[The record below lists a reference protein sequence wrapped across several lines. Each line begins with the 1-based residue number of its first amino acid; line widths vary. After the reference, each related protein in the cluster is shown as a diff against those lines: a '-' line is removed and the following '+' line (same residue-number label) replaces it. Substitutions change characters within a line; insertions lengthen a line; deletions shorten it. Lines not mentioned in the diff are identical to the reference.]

1 MNDFTSVKEK
11 LDKARA
17 NLSDLSDDMKDVYCA
32 MIDNEEKEL
41 RRISEQTTASNIDRV
56 ATVFLPTIKKIARD
70 SIIDKI
76 VGIQPIKDRVALVKY
91 VDYVYSGTDA
101 SANPQANI
109 GASVIDGT
117 PTTEYSRDPGE
128 GQTITR
134 GIDLVIREKEVK
146 SRQRKLAGRWTF
158 EAQDSANQ
166 DGYNIESEITKT
178 LASKIVEE
186 INFEVIAD
194 LYATASG
201 ATSVTWVAPD
211 AGDAPNIKDRKEK
224 EIYYSIV
231 DVAAE
236 IYDKTKR
243 YPNWVICN
251 PKVGAILKRT
261 GDFLGAGGQGLPRS
275 IKKLFLNG
283 TLNDEFDL
291 FIVPNL
297 GTDNILVGYKGSSE
311 IESGYIYAPYIP
323 LVVMDSFFNSEN
335 WTWIK
340 SVGSSYAKANVM
352 TDLYGVVN
360 VTF

>member
-1 MNDFTSVKEK
+1 MDFNSVKDK
-11 LDKARA
+11 LDRA
-17 NLSDLSDDMKDVYCA
+17 KLNVEGLSDDMKDVYVA
-32 MIDNEEKEL
+32 MLDNEEKEL
-41 RRISEQTTASNIDRV
+41 RRISEQTNAANIDRV
-56 ATVFLPTIKKIARD
+56 ATVFIPTIKKIARD

-91 VDYVYSGTDA
+91 VDYVYSATDA
-101 SANPQANI
+101 TS
-109 GASVIDGT
+109 GAVINTSTVDRT
-117 PTTEYSRDPGE
+117 VTKEYSRDPGE
-128 GQTITR
+128 GQNITR
-134 GIDLVIREKEVK
+134 GIDLVIKEKEVK

-186 INFEVIAD
+186 INFEVIDD
-194 LYATASG
+194 LYTG
-201 ATSVTWVAPD
+201 ATGATGVTWVAPQ
-211 AGDAPNIKDRKEK
+211 AGDAPATKDRKEK

-231 DVAAE
+231 DVAAD

-261 GDFLGAGGQGLPRS
+261 GDFVASGGQGLPRS

-297 GTDNILVGYKGSSE
+297 GTNDILVGYKGSSE

-323 LVVMDSFFNSEN
+323 LIVMDSFFNSEN

-340 SVGSSYAKANVM
+340 SVGSSYAKSSVM
-352 TDLYGVVN
+352 TDLYGKVT

>member
-1 MNDFTSVKEK
+1 
-11 LDKARA
+11 
-17 NLSDLSDDMKDVYCA
+17 MKDVYCA
-32 MIDNEEKEL
+32 MIVNEEKEL
-41 RRISEQTTASNIDRV
+41 RRICEQTTASNIDRV

-91 VDYVYSGTDA
+91 VDYVYSTNDNAGGQ
-101 SANPQANI
+101 S
-109 GASVIDGT
+109 GAVAGNSIVDGT
-117 PTTEYSRDPGE
+117 VTKEYSRDPGE
-128 GQTITR
+128 GQTIAR
-134 GIDLVIREKEVK
+134 GLDLVIKEKEVK
-146 SRQRKLAGRWTF
+146 SRQRKLAGKWTF

-186 INFEVIAD
+186 INFEVIGD

-201 ATSVTWVAPD
+201 ATAVTWIAPE

-251 PKVGAILKRT
+251 PRVGAILKRT
-261 GDFLGAGGQGLPRS
+261 GDYVGAGGQGLPRS
-275 IKKLFLNG
+275 IKKLFMSG

-291 FIVPNL
+291 YVVPNL
-297 GTDNILVGYKGSSE
+297 GTDDILVGYKGASE

-323 LVVMDSFFNSEN
+323 LIVMDSFFNSEN

-340 SVGSSYAKANVM
+340 SVGSSYAKSNVM
-352 TDLYGVVN
+352 SDLYGKVT

>member
-1 MNDFTSVKEK
+1 MADFTNVKDM
-11 LDKARA
+11 LDRA
-17 NLSDLSDDMKDVYCA
+17 KSNLDGLTDDMKDVYCA
-32 MIDNEEKEL
+32 MIDNEEREL
-41 RRISEQTTASNIDRV
+41 RRICEQTTASNIDRV
-56 ATVFLPTIKKIARD
+56 ATVFLPTIKKMARD

-91 VDYVYSGTDA
+91 VDYVYSTTD
-101 SANPQANI
+101 STS
-109 GASVIDGT
+109 GAESGKSIVDGAVSR
-117 PTTEYSRDPGE
+117 EYSRDPGE
-128 GQTITR
+128 GQSIAR
-134 GIDLVIREKEVK
+134 GVDLVIKEKEVK
-146 SRQRKLAGRWTF
+146 SRQRKLAGKWTF

-186 INFEVIAD
+186 VNFEVIDD
-194 LYATASG
+194 LYASASG
-201 ATSVTWVAPD
+201 ATAVTWIAPE
-211 AGDAPNIKDRKEK
+211 AGDAPNIKERKEK

-231 DVAAE
+231 DVASE

-251 PKVGAILKRT
+251 PRVGAILKRT
-261 GDFLGAGGQGLPRS
+261 GDFVAAGGAGLPRS

-291 FIVPNL
+291 YIVPNL
-297 GTDNILVGYKGSSE
+297 GTDDILVGYKGASE

-323 LVVMDSFFNSEN
+323 LIVMDSFFNSEN

-340 SVGSSYAKANVM
+340 SVGSSYAKSTVM
-352 TDLYGVVN
+352 TDLYGKVD